1 MAFLPY
7 TYGPGNTTPFEYLE
21 ASALGE
27 VEPGLALKVDKG
39 KLAKIGASEKPVYIG
54 MMRGTVADGDVIP
67 VIRVFETT
75 VFETTNSV
83 ANTSAKVGAKYTVD
97 STGTMIT
104 ATTGG
109 AAELVR
115 IGDTAKDGTMYVR
128 FVEPDAA
135 E

>member
-7 TYGPGNTTPFEYLE
+7 TYGPGNTTPFEYL
-21 ASALGE
+21 AAGALGE
-27 VEPGLALKVDKG
+27 VEPGLALKVDAG
-39 KLAKIGASEKPVYIG
+39 KLTKVGASDKPVYIG
-54 MMRGTVADGDVIP
+54 MFRGTVADGDVIP
-67 VIRVFETT
+67 VIRVFEET
-75 VFETTNSV
+75 VFKTANSV
-83 ANTSAKVGAKYTVD
+83 ENASAKVGAKYTVD
-97 STGTMIT
+97 NTGTMIT

-115 IGDTAKDGTMYVR
+115 IGDTAKGGTMYVR